1 MDNSNIIG
9 ISYSQLNNVKVSMKR
24 AQQMLETSQ
33 RNLSTARVQLQ
44 VDRGRLRITEDSLS
58 NLYSEASK
66 RKTKIDKICNNIDYT
81 VRRFKE
87 VDSRCAANIRAIGK
101 YYNSQ
106 ISLLDRIKNSILG
119 IGKYLFNGFTSLLE
133 EGANA
138 FDFLKTKASEAYN
151 AVSEFME
158 AHPWIGNT
166 IGVIGGIGQI
176 GVYALLLT
184 PPFTPIGVAGMAFG
198 FNSAVYS
205 GTKLINNVTN
215 GSNEG
220 INVLENVFSLF
231 GDGGKTAYN
240 ILDMGFAIATVPIE
254 GGFALSKASQIV
266 KESNGAIK
274 GFGALS
280 KGIKEV
286 EKMKVDKLS
295 SIFSS
300 TLGKIIEPMSK
311 TSEYFKNC
319 FGNSFN
325 FRGFMPQLAGQG
337 NINIAISM
345 SDVIDYAKVKEIAG
359 VVGIISKESGL
370 IYNAIDKA
378 GDILKGAGGGSNA
391 TEGAVDAVEDVKYGE
406 HFTKVDRKK
415 VLKPNVSYETVEGY
429 KYKTNEV
436 GVITEVEGTLKLG
449 EGNRN
454 LYAQRIAGGDY
465 RLPDDDGGH
474 LIASQFLGSGEL
486 DNLVPMNSQIN
497 RSGGKWYNMEQDWA
511 SALKEGKEVRVK
523 IEPVYGVDNLRPI
536 SFEIEYTIEGMKTKF
551 IEILNQAGG

>member
-1 MDNSNIIG
+1 MATLSMDNSNIIG
-9 ISYSQLNNVKVSMKR
+9 ISYSQMNSVKVSMKR

-44 VDRGRLRITEDSLS
+44 ADRGRLRITEDSLS

-81 VRRFKE
+81 IRRFKE
-87 VDSRCAANIRAIGK
+87 VDSRCAASIRSIAK

-106 ISLLDRIKNSILG
+106 VSIVDRIKNSILG

-166 IGVIGGIGQI
+166 LGVIGGIGQM

-205 GTKLINNVTN
+205 GTKLINNITN

-220 INVLENVFSLF
+220 TNALKSIFSLF
-231 GDGGKTAYN
+231 GDGGETAYDV
-240 ILDMGFAIATVPIE
+240 LDMGFAVATIPIE

-274 GFGALS
+274 GFSALS

-295 SIFSS
+295 NILSS

-311 TSEYFKNC
+311 VKVYFKNS
-319 FGNSFN
+319 FGEFFN
-325 FRGFMPQLAGQG
+325 FKSLAFPEGFS
-337 NINIAISM
+337 INISKIDDASDSSKVVNKIGQISE
-345 SDVIDYAKVKEIAG
+345 DIGDYGKVTEGVSNTNPSEIAQSWQGGFPYIG
-359 VVGIISKESGL
+359 VDKYKNITLKKGKVIYVGDPYPTGYATTKSALDRIDGDARKLFEGLQVKPYWEDGMSAAEYRGKMMAYEVTEEIDVAFGITKANPQFGEGGLPQMFIPDFNNLLKSGAIKKVEL
-370 IYNAIDKA
+370 KAVELNNYKMSLDDYNKML
-378 GDILKGAGGGSNA
+378 DIL
-391 TEGAVDAVEDVKYGE
+391 EG
-406 HFTKVDRKK
+406 
-415 VLKPNVSYETVEGY
+415 LK
-429 KYKTNEV
+429 
-436 GVITEVEGTLKLG
+436 
-449 EGNRN
+449 
-454 LYAQRIAGGDY
+454 
-465 RLPDDDGGH
+465 
-474 LIASQFLGSGEL
+474 
-486 DNLVPMNSQIN
+486 
-497 RSGGKWYNMEQDWA
+497 
-511 SALKEGKEVRVK
+511 
-523 IEPVYGVDNLRPI
+523 
-536 SFEIEYTIEGMKTKF
+536 
-551 IEILNQAGG
+551 

>member
-9 ISYSQLNNVKVSMKR
+9 ISYSQMNSVKVSMKR

-87 VDSRCAANIRAIGK
+87 VDSRCAANIKAIGK

-106 ISLLDRIKNSILG
+106 VSIVNRIKNSILG

-205 GTKLINNVTN
+205 GTKLINNITN

-220 INVLENVFSLF
+220 VNVLENVFSLF

-240 ILDMGFAIATVPIE
+240 ILDMGFAIATIPIE
-254 GGFALSKASQIV
+254 GGFALSKASQIAT
-266 KESNGAIK
+266 ESNGAIK
-274 GFGALS
+274 GFSALS
-280 KGIKEV
+280 KGIKKV
-286 EKMKVDKLS
+286 DKMKVDKLS
-295 SIFSS
+295 NIFNS

-311 TSEYFKNC
+311 TSEYFKNS
-319 FGNSFN
+319 FGDILN

-337 NINIAISM
+337 SINIAISM
-345 SDVIDYAKVKEIAG
+345 SDVIDYAKAKEIAG

-378 GDILKGAGGGSNA
+378 GDVLNGIGGSNA

-415 VLKPNVSYETVEGY
+415 VLKTNVSYETVEGY

-523 IEPVYGVDNLRPI
+523 IEPVYGGDNLRPI